1 MTIAEQ
7 TITEEPTQRIRRR
20 ASRPAGP
27 ARSESDTGATIVIES
42 PVEKAAEEVSEE
54 AGAPAKDK
62 SKGKP
67 KGAKK
72 NQGKSSS
79 RSPNKPSSKP
89 GHPVSKLKPI
99 KPPPRRP
106 AHRALVGWVSVAAAL
121 LAIAALGGCLFA
133 LVIHNRHT
141 EVAQNRDQRFV
152 DTATQTVV
160 NMFSYTPD
168 NIDESVNR
176 FVNGTS
182 GPLHGMLAA
191 NNNVENLKS
200 LFRQTHATS
209 EAVINGAALERFDSV
224 TNTAAVLVSVR
235 VTVADIDGVN
245 KPSTPYRLRVIV
257 HEDDDGKMTGYDL
270 KYPDGGN

>member
-7 TITEEPTQRIRRR
+7 TITEEPTQRVRRR

-27 ARSESDTGATIVIES
+27 ARSESDSSATVVIES
-42 PVEKAAEEVSEE
+42 PLEKASEEASE
-54 AGAPAKDK
+54 AGAPSKNK

-72 NQGKSSS
+72 SQAKS
-79 RSPNKPSSKP
+79 SPNKPSSKP
-89 GHPVSKLKPI
+89 GQPVSKLKPI

-121 LAIAALGGCLFA
+121 VAIAALGGCLFA

-141 EVAQNRDQRFV
+141 EVAQNRDRRFI

-209 EAVINGAALERFDSV
+209 EAVINGAALERFDAVS
-224 TNTAAVLVSVR
+224 NNAAVLVSVR

-257 HEDDDGKMTGYDL
+257 HQDDDGKMTGYDL